1 MTAANKGVARREHR
15 RARRVPYVFVAPAI
29 ILLLVGM
36 GYPVLWQLLTSTR
49 EFGLAQQFGT
59 PAPFVWFQNYADL
72 LTDSQFWAVVTRSL
86 AFMVVCAVLT
96 LAIGL
101 ALAVLMATASRFA
114 RIVLQVSLLLAWG
127 MPVVASMTVFTWLF
141 DRRRGAVNYL
151 LDKLP
156 GVSLDRYDWL
166 GHPVTFFVVAAVA
179 VIWMSV
185 PFVAFAIYAGLMQI
199 PEEVLEAAALDGAGP
214 AQRVRLIA
222 LPMIR
227 PIIALVLL
235 LQVIWDLRVFA
246 QIRLLQGVGTNTGDF
261 DLLGTYVYKL
271 GTGAQDFGSA
281 SAASVLI
288 LVITISISWF
298 YVRIMIREE
307 A

>member
-1 MTAANKGVARREHR
+1 MTAKAKRLARREHR
-15 RARRVPYVFVAPAI
+15 RARRVPYVFIAPAI
-29 ILLLVGM
+29 IILLVGM
-36 GYPVLWQLLTSTR
+36 GYPVLWQLLTSAR
-49 EFGLAQQFGT
+49 EFGLAQQFGK

-72 LTDSQFWAVVTRSL
+72 LTDAQFWAVVIRSL
-86 AFMVVCAVLT
+86 AFMVFCAVLT

-101 ALAVLMATASRFA
+101 ALAVLMSTAHRFA

-151 LDKLP
+151 FDKLP
-156 GVSLDRYDWL
+156 VVSLDRYDWL
-166 GHPVTFFVVAAVA
+166 GHPITFFMVAAVA

-214 AQRVRLIA
+214 AQRIRLIA

-227 PIIALVLL
+227 PVIALVLL

-271 GTGAQDFGSA
+271 GTGSQDFGSA
-281 SAASVLI
+281 SAASVIILI
-288 LVITISISWF
+288 ITISISWF

>member
-1 MTAANKGVARREHR
+1 MTAKAKRLARREHR
-15 RARRVPYVFVAPAI
+15 RARRVPYVFIAPAI
-29 ILLLVGM
+29 IILLVGM

-49 EFGLAQQFGT
+49 EFGLAQQFGK

-72 LTDSQFWAVVTRSL
+72 LTDSQFWAVVIRSL
-86 AFMVVCAVLT
+86 AFMVLCAVLT

-101 ALAVLMATASRFA
+101 ALAVLMSTAHRFA

-151 LDKLP
+151 FDKLP

-166 GHPVTFFVVAAVA
+166 GHPITFFMVAAVA

-214 AQRVRLIA
+214 AQRIGLIA

-227 PIIALVLL
+227 PVIALVLL

-271 GTGAQDFGSA
+271 GTGSQDFGSA
-281 SAASVLI
+281 SAASVIILI
-288 LVITISISWF
+288 ITISISWF